1 LKGSG
6 RAGAP
11 AHDRPVFRSGL
22 VTIVG
27 RTNVGKSTLL
37 NRLVGRK
44 VAIMSEKPQTTRN
57 RIVGVVNREAA
68 QIVFIDTP
76 GIHRPRHRLGEYMV
90 GAALGAL
97 EEVEAV
103 LFVVE
108 APEAPGPG
116 DRFVAERLEK
126 LKTPIILVVNKAD
139 LCPGSTTRTN
149 LEAYRALGEFAAGLV
164 ISAVKDET
172 FELLLRTIESILP
185 EGPRY
190 YPEGMD
196 TDQPEAFVIA
206 ELVREKVLALTR
218 EEVPHSVAVAVEE
231 MRAGGARVETLAD
244 AERRR
249 PPDEAGTPGGGLGTG
264 GVGSLGGSLGSGGVD
279 VFGGADSGFEDAPA
293 RPDLLYTRAVV
304 YVERESQK
312 GILIGAKGSML
323 KEIGRLAREEMEALF
338 GNKVYLELRV
348 KVERDWRDR
357 APILRALGYT
367 LPRD

>member
-1 LKGSG
+1 MKGGG

-116 DRFVAERLEK
+116 DRFVAERLER
-126 LKTPIILVVNKAD
+126 LKTPILLVVNKAD
-139 LCPGSTTRTN
+139 LCPGELTRTN
-149 LEAYRALGEFAAGLV
+149 LAAYRELGDFAACLV

-172 FELLLRTIESILP
+172 FELLLRTIESVLP

-249 PPDEAGTPGGGLGTG
+249 PRDEAGSLGGGLGTG
-264 GVGSLGGSLGSGGVD
+264 GAD

-293 RPDLLYTRAVV
+293 RPDLLYTRAVI

>member
-1 LKGSG
+1 VKGGG

-97 EEVEAV
+97 QEVEAV

-108 APEAPGPG
+108 APETPGPG

-126 LKTPIILVVNKAD
+126 LKTPILLVVNKAD
-139 LCPGSTTRTN
+139 LCSGELTRTN
-149 LEAYRALGEFAAGLV
+149 LAAYRGLGEFAACLV
-164 ISAVKDET
+164 ISAIKDET
-172 FELLLRTIESILP
+172 FELLLRTIESVLP
-185 EGPRY
+185 EGPHY

-244 AERRR
+244 VESRR
-249 PPDEAGTPGGGLGTG
+249 PRDEA
-264 GVGSLGGSLGSGGVD
+264 GSLGGSLGTGGAD

-293 RPDLLYTRAVV
+293 RPDLLYTRAVI

-312 GILIGAKGSML
+312 GILIGTKGSML

>member
-1 LKGSG
+1 MKGGG

-22 VTIVG
+22 VTILG

-139 LCPGSTTRTN
+139 LCPGEITRTN
-149 LEAYRALGEFAAGLV
+149 LAAYRELGDFAACLV

-172 FELLLRTIESILP
+172 FELLLRTIESVLP

-249 PPDEAGTPGGGLGTG
+249 PRDEAGSLGGGLGTG
-264 GVGSLGGSLGSGGVD
+264 GAD

-293 RPDLLYTRAVV
+293 RPDLLYTRAVI